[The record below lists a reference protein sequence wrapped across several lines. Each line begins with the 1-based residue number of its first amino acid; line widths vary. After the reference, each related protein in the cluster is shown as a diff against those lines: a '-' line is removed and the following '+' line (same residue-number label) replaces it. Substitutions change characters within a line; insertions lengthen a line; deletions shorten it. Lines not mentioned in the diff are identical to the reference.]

1 MTGPLPGASARIA
14 LRPIANPLPLG
25 FLALAVGTLV
35 LAGLQLEWIEPSE
48 QRQVA
53 LGVLAF
59 VAPLQLLASVLSFL
73 ARDVGAGTGM
83 GILAGTWAAIGL
95 MSATSPTPESDALG
109 TLLLGAAAALLV
121 PAATAASAKAV
132 PAAVMGTAAVRFA
145 LSGMAD
151 LGAPHAWKTAA
162 GVVGLVL
169 FALAVYAAYALAEED
184 ARGSTPLPLLR
195 HGAGRTAAQD
205 GLRDLARE
213 AGVRRQL

>member
-1 MTGPLPGASARIA
+1 VTGATDGTGARIA

-35 LAGLQLEWIEPSE
+35 LSGLQLEWIEPSE

-59 VAPLQLLASVLSFL
+59 VAPLQLLASILSFL
-73 ARDVGAGTGM
+73 ARDVGAATGM

-95 MSATSPTPESDALG
+95 DWTSSASTQSDALG

-121 PAATAASAKAV
+121 PAATAARTKV
-132 PAAVMGTAAVRFA
+132 IPAAVMGTASVRFA
-145 LSGMAD
+145 LSGISD
-151 LGAPHAWKTAA
+151 LGAPHAWTIAA
-162 GVVGLVL
+162 GVVGLAL
-169 FALAVYAAYALAEED
+169 FALGVYAAYALADED
-184 ARGSTPLPLLR
+184 ARGGTRLPLLR
-195 HGAGRTAAQD
+195 RGAGLTAAED
-205 GLRDLARE
+205 GLRHLGRE